1 MMEIIAGLLITS
13 ILATFVSLVVHRL
26 LKKIFCATIISILL
40 TPIIFHFINRALDGY
55 PIDYPDPIE
64 SFILL
69 IVVAYSIIPCII
81 VAVLIKKIR
90 GRGDLLPKN

>member
-1 MMEIIAGLLITS
+1 MMEIIVGLLIVS
-13 ILATFVSLVVHRL
+13 ILAILVSLIVHRL
-26 LKKIFCATIISILL
+26 LKMVFCATIISILL
-40 TPIIFHFINRALDGY
+40 TPIIVHVINRILDGY
-55 PIDYPDPIE
+55 SIDYPDPIE
-64 SFILL
+64 SFVLL